1 VAYVGLSRDAD
12 ADAAFDKAIE
22 IHPDAE
28 QEVEAE
34 REAGWI
40 QAFTEGVAL
49 MDQGESMYPQ
59 ALEIMEAGEALYPK
73 RPEGLLNMGSMYS
86 TLGQNDKAEDA
97 FARAAAAAQGE
108 LYEMVDSATQ
118 QSWDGYVEMATLN
131 VAQIRGMIGVNA
143 FSEGDYDQA
152 AAAFHRALEVN
163 PYSRDYLLNYVQ
175 AKYAKARELEESI
188 DADSTLLEQHKPELL
203 ELYST
208 LQQEIPKVR
217 EFDPTNSNVMMVQVQ
232 AVRRS
237 NLLQGD
243 TTAAQQ
249 GALAILEDE
258 QAIPVEVM
266 EISIQPG
273 DGRATISGQVRNKSL
288 EAQAPVTVKLTLLGI
303 EGNEIGSVDVSVNV
317 GEAEATVPFEA
328 TANITE
334 QIAGWKYEVEV

>member
-1 VAYVGLSRDAD
+1 
-12 ADAAFDKAIE
+12 
-22 IHPDAE
+22 
-28 QEVEAE
+28 
-34 REAGWI
+34 
-40 QAFTEGVAL
+40 
-49 MDQGESMYPQ
+49 
-59 ALEIMEAGEALYPK
+59 
-73 RPEGLLNMGSMYS
+73 
-86 TLGQNDKAEDA
+86 
-97 FARAAAAAQGE
+97 
-108 LYEMVDSATQ
+108 
-118 QSWDGYVEMATLN
+118 MATLN
-131 VAQIRGMIGVNA
+131 VAQIRGTIGVNA
-143 FSEGDYDQA
+143 FSEGDYDEA
-152 AAAFHRALEVN
+152 AAAFQRALEVN

-188 DADSTLLEQHKPELL
+188 DADSTMLEQHKPELL

-208 LQQEIPKVR
+208 LQREIPKVR

>member
-1 VAYVGLSRDAD
+1 
-12 ADAAFDKAIE
+12 
-22 IHPDAE
+22 
-28 QEVEAE
+28 
-34 REAGWI
+34 
-40 QAFTEGVAL
+40 

-73 RPEGLLNMGSMYS
+73 RPEGLLNMGTMYS
-86 TLGQNDKAEDA
+86 ALGQNDKAEDA
-97 FARAAAAAQGE
+97 FSKAAAAAQGE
-108 LYEMVDSATQ
+108 LYELVDSATR

-131 VAQIRGMIGVNA
+131 VAQIRGTVGVNA
-143 FSEGDYDQA
+143 FSAGDYDEA
-152 AAAFHRALEVN
+152 AAAFQRALEVN

-188 DADSTLLEQHKPELL
+188 EADSTMLEQYKPELL
-203 ELYST
+203 ELYNT

-237 NLLQGD
+237 NLLLGD

-288 EAQAPVTVKLTLLGI
+288 EAQAPVTVKLTLLGL

-334 QIAGWKYEVEV
+334 QIAGWKYAVQT